1 MLIKDMNKQDLIT
14 GIKLLEELL
23 ELEPQKEDELCPYVN
38 SLTYGTLLEAMKY
51 ALVKQ
56 NQYENL

>member
-1 MLIKDMNKQDLIT
+1 MNKQDLIT

-23 ELEPQKEDELCPYVN
+23 ELEPWKEDELCPYVN
-38 SLTYGTLLEAMKY
+38 NYLTYGTLLEAMKY
-51 ALVKQ
+51 ALVKH